1 MTYDVKVSWQ
11 ARQDM
16 RSIYEYIA
24 YVLLEPAIA
33 EKQYARI
40 ESAVYTLDQM
50 PERHRQYDKEPWRSR
65 NLRLML
71 IDNYIAFYI
80 VDNQNH
86 VVTVIRI
93 MYGRR
98 NIEKELGD
106 MAHQEE

>member
-1 MTYDVKVSWQ
+1 MTYDVKISEQ

-16 RSIYEYIA
+16 KAIYEYIA
-24 YVLLEPAIA
+24 YVLLEPIIA
-33 EKQYARI
+33 EKQYTRI
-40 ESAVYTLDQM
+40 ENAVFTLDQM
-50 PERHRQYDKEPWRSR
+50 PERHRPYDKESWRSR

-71 IDNYIAFYI
+71 IDNYIAFNV
-80 VDNQNH
+80 VDNKNR

-106 MAHQEE
+106 TIPQDD